1 MSWRPNR
8 LQRRLGIKPD
18 PLRLN
23 QPSQPSP
30 PLATEAESEFDV
42 AISFLNE
49 AIEPVVVEEPAPA
62 PEPVVEE
69 PAPAPE
75 PEPVVEE
82 PAPAPNLSL
91 IHISEPTRPY

>member
-23 QPSQPSP
+23 QPSQPPP

-42 AISFLNE
+42 TISFLNDSS
-49 AIEPVVVEEPAPA
+49 
-62 PEPVVEE
+62 
-69 PAPAPE
+69 
-75 PEPVVEE
+75 
-82 PAPAPNLSL
+82 NLQSFNHTFYANNSFL
-91 IHISEPTRPY
+91 NINTVLLK